1 MTRKLRINGHSHLLP
16 YPEEIPQLL
25 KDREIFWVDDDR
37 KFMLQK
43 GWKRPVTDSS
53 FFLNE
58 KLEWMA
64 QFKIDHAV
72 VLNLSQLYGN
82 GLRLEEMKQALRF
95 QNDFNARVQ
104 ADHPSKFTCGFVVHP
119 GIVRSAVWE
128 IERCVNELG
137 MRLLCL
143 PTHYMDTVG
152 TWRCIFDQENE
163 PVFQAASD
171 LNLAV
176 EIHPYDGE
184 KFILLENTSWRFHL
198 IWMLAQCA
206 DAYHFLTLN
215 AYQEKFPGM
224 RVCFAHGGQLAQ
236 INLGRRI
243 QGFDGR
249 PDLFEGM
256 HHPRH
261 AVGHRNIFFDTLVHD
276 TGSLKL
282 LVENQGADQVLLGLD
297 DPYPL
302 GEMESA
308 QQSSYPGKILD
319 LAIEREIINAEEY
332 DAIWSDNVI
341 RWLYGDDEAGK
352 KEFMERILADE
363 TKQSV

>member
-1 MTRKLRINGHSHLLP
+1 MERKLRINGHSHLLP
-16 YPEEIPQLL
+16 YPQEIPQFM
-25 KDREIFWVDDDR
+25 KDKEIFWVDEDR

-58 KLEWMA
+58 KLEWMNR
-64 QFKIDHAV
+64 FKIDHAV

-95 QNDFNARVQ
+95 QNDFNGRVQ
-104 ADHPSKFTCGFVVHP
+104 REHPSKFTCGFVVHP
-119 GIVRSAVWE
+119 GLIRGACWE

-137 MRLLCL
+137 MQLLCL
-143 PTHYMDTVG
+143 PTHFMDTIG
-152 TWRCIFDQENE
+152 SWRCIFDQENE
-163 PVFQAASD
+163 PIFELANQF
-171 LNLAV
+171 NLAV
-176 EIHPYDGE
+176 EVHPYDGE
-184 KFILLENTSWRFHL
+184 KFILLENTAWRFHL
-198 IWMLAQCA
+198 IWMLAQSA
-206 DAYHFLTLN
+206 DAYHFFTLN
-215 AYQEKFPGM
+215 GYQDKYPNM
-224 RVCFAHGGQLAQ
+224 RVCFAHGAQLAQ

-256 HHPRH
+256 QHPRK
-261 AVGHRNIFFDTLVHD
+261 AVGHRNIFFDSLVHD

-282 LVENQGADQVLLGLD
+282 LIENQRSAQVILGLD

-302 GEMESA
+302 GEMESKP
-308 QQSSYPGKILD
+308 QSSYPGKILD
-319 LAIEREIINAEEY
+319 LAIERKIINQQEY
-332 DAIWSDNVI
+332 DAIWCDNIV

-352 KEFMERILADE
+352 QALLNRILA
-363 TKQSV
+363 